1 MRQILLLTSLL
12 LAACSAG
19 TIAHSKKD
27 ISLDSLS
34 QITANLAFTC
44 KHEQYPEPSAESDVL
59 FHYARWLQ
67 KNNQLKQD
75 KTVDAQSER
84 LYRIAAE
91 NGHAKAGINLQN
103 GAMRRQY
110 NLSGDEQLRFS
121 RQLMD
126 AGVATG
132 YYFIGIFL
140 NQGSA
145 GLVQDK
151 EKALRY
157 YRKAADMG
165 SANAQYYVGD
175 KLEPSELAPTIA
187 MQMYLCAAVQG
198 QGEAAVMLG
207 IYRKRYK
214 RYQEAI
220 EALQLGVAAGSESS
234 ASFLMNGFSDPQPS
248 NELYYLG
255 QQEDL
260 ERADR
265 YKKIGKILGNYSY
278 ASPKV
283 PEINDIVPLPPA
295 KLPPWDG
302 KLKWLEERKANIPP
316 QKPSEALIEQLAKAK
331 GLDPTTGKPLPAS
344 QAFIRAEEFH
354 FCYSGRPCPRAGYW
368 RVLWLSDRRIVKT
381 EVIRQFKEGDIMPTW
396 EVERFIARPWPLGD
410 KTTYTQEA
418 VKWSFYGD
426 A

>member
-1 MRQILLLTSLL
+1 MTSLL
-12 LAACSAG
+12 LVACG
-19 TIAHSKKD
+19 TGGTAHSKKD
-27 ISLDSLS
+27 TSVDSLS
-34 QITANLAFTC
+34 KVKANLVFTC
-44 KHEQYPEPSAESDVL
+44 QHERYPEPSADSDIL
-59 FHYARWLQ
+59 FKYARWLQ

-75 KTVDAQSER
+75 KIVDAESER

-91 NGHAKAGINLQN
+91 NGHAKASVNLQN
-103 GAMRRQY
+103 GAMRGQY
-110 NLSGDEQLRFS
+110 KLSGDEQLRFS
-121 RQLMD
+121 QRLMH
-126 AGVATG
+126 AGVAAG

-145 GLVQDK
+145 GVVQDK
-151 EKALRY
+151 DKALRY
-157 YRKAADMG
+157 FRKAADEG
-165 SANAQYYVGD
+165 NANAQQYVGN
-175 KLEPSELAPTIA
+175 KLAPSDMA
-187 MQMYLCAAVQG
+187 PDVARQMRHCAAEQAN
-198 QGEAAVMLG
+198 GEAAVDLG
-207 IYRKRYK
+207 FSLKLTK
-214 RYQEAI
+214 QFQESL
-220 EALQLGVAAGSESS
+220 EAFQLGVAAGEETSANILSGAFRNPSS
-234 ASFLMNGFSDPQPS
+234 TNA
-248 NELYYLG
+248 LYYLG

-265 YKKIGKILGNYSY
+265 YERIWSILADYSY

-283 PEINDIVPLPPA
+283 PEINDIIPLPPA
-295 KLPPWDG
+295 KLPSWDG

-331 GLDPTTGKPLPAS
+331 GLDPATGKPLPGS

-396 EVERFIARPWPLGD
+396 EVERFFERPWPLGD